1 MQASFWWFVAYYHR
15 RACIASHVR
24 RFFGGDFIE
33 VRINKEVRDYN
44 ESLFFG
50 LTLRQ
55 CLFALLAIAVAV
67 AAYFLLR
74 GVVGEGQIGVVC
86 ILAAFPFALGG
97 FFRYNGMTFE
107 QFITAFIRSELLYPK
122 RLVFKSDNLY
132 AKAMEHSTIKEAL
145 KLD

>member
-15 RACIASHVR
+15 QACIASHVY
-24 RFFGGDFIE
+24 RFLTGGDFIE

-74 GVVGEGQIGVVC
+74 GIVGEGQIGVVC

-122 RLVFKSDNLY
+122 RLVFKSDNNIACDISHISRLP
-132 AKAMEHSTIKEAL
+132 L
-145 KLD
+145 

>member
-1 MQASFWWFVAYYHR
+1 MWHITIRR
-15 RACIASHVR
+15 RALQAVVC
-24 RFFGGDFIE
+24 RFLIGGDFIE
-33 VRINKEVRDYN
+33 VRINKEVREYN

-55 CLFALLAIAVAV
+55 CLFALLAVVVAV
-67 AAYFLLR
+67 VSYFLLR
-74 GVVGEGQIGVVC
+74 GVVGEGEIGVVC
-86 ILAAFPFALGG
+86 ILAAFPFALCG

>member
-1 MQASFWWFVAYYHR
+1 MWHITIRR
-15 RACIASHVR
+15 RALQAVVC
-24 RFFGGDFIE
+24 RFLIGGDPIE
-33 VRINKEVRDYN
+33 VRINKEVREYN

-55 CLFALLAIAVAV
+55 CLFALLAVVVAV
-67 AAYFLLR
+67 VSYFLLR
-74 GVVGEGQIGVVC
+74 GVVGEGEIGVVC
-86 ILAAFPFALGG
+86 ILAAFPFALCG

>member
-1 MQASFWWFVAYYHR
+1 MQASFGWFVAYYHR
-15 RACIASHVR
+15 WACIASHVC
-24 RFFGGDFIE
+24 RFLTGGDFIE

-55 CLFALLAIAVAV
+55 CLFALLAITVAV

-107 QFITAFIRSELLYPK
+107 QFITAFSPAPRWGRNTVR
-122 RLVFKSDNLY
+122 RL
-132 AKAMEHSTIKEAL
+132 
-145 KLD
+145 